1 MDAQKTG
8 TYLAML
14 RKTRGM
20 TQQEVADQLGV
31 SNKTVSK
38 WESGGG
44 FPDITVLPALAELYG
59 VTADDILAGERV
71 KRGQPENGGPTEVQK
86 YLNRRD
92 EFRFRLG
99 AALSMV
105 CAMAAVWYRGD
116 WTLCPLL
123 RAARLLAVWVGW
135 SSGGCRVAP
144 RLRLLLP
151 VGAALLYAAVY
162 RFGKFRWLGNLLWK
176 EEMYYQPYF
185 EVFQILKERGMW
197 SLWLLLLP
205 VLYGVLRLLLKRYG
219 EREPLLPRPYFG
231 ITLAGWC
238 ASAGLCVLRWCLEV
252 PKWQAYMALNSFWR
266 ERKRALL
273 LYAHMDL
280 DGAAKGIL
288 WATGILLVLAWLWK
302 NARRPL
308 AEPQK

>member
-8 TYLAML
+8 AYLAML
-14 RKTRGM
+14 RKIKGM
-20 TQQEVADQLGV
+20 TQQEVADRLGV

-59 VTADDILAGERV
+59 VTADDILAGESL
-71 KRGQPENGGPTEVQK
+71 KRAQTESNGPTEVQK
-86 YLNRRD
+86 YLERRD

-99 AALSMV
+99 AALAMV

-123 RAARLLAVWVGW
+123 MAASLLAVWVGW
-135 SSGGCRVAP
+135 SSGGYRLAP

-162 RFGKFRWLGNLLWK
+162 HFGNFRWLGNLLWK
-176 EEMYYQPYF
+176 EEMYNQPYF
-185 EVFQILKERGMW
+185 EVFQILRERGMW
-197 SLWLLLLP
+197 SLWLALLP
-205 VLYGVLRLLLKRYG
+205 VLYGVLRLLLKRRSG
-219 EREPLLPRPYFG
+219 KEPLLPRPFFI

-238 ASAGLCVLRWCLEV
+238 ASAGLCVLRWCLEL
-252 PKWQAYMALNSFWR
+252 PKWREYVTLNSYYQGRRR
-266 ERKRALL
+266 EL
-273 LYAHMDL
+273 LYAYMDL
-280 DGAAKGIL
+280 DGVAQGIL
-288 WATGILLVLAWLWK
+288 WVTGIALILVWLWK

-308 AEPQK
+308 ADPQK

>member
-8 TYLAML
+8 AYLAML
-14 RKTRGM
+14 RKIKGM
-20 TQQEVADQLGV
+20 TQQEAADRLGV

-38 WESGGG
+38 WESDGG

-59 VTADDILAGERV
+59 VTADDILAGESLKEARA
-71 KRGQPENGGPTEVQK
+71 ESGGTTEVQK

-99 AALSMV
+99 AALAMV

-123 RAARLLAVWVGW
+123 VAASLLAVWVGW
-135 SSGGCRVAP
+135 SGGGCRLAL

-151 VGAALLYAAVY
+151 VGAALLYAGVW
-162 RFGKFRWLGNLLWK
+162 RFCGFNWLGNLLWK
-176 EEMYYQPYF
+176 ERMYTEPYF
-185 EVFQILKERGMW
+185 ELYQVLKERGIW
-197 SLWLLLLP
+197 SLWLVLLP
-205 VLYGVLRLLLKRYG
+205 VLYGMLRLILKRRR
-219 EREPLLPRPYFG
+219 EREPLLPRPYFI

-252 PKWQAYMALNSFWR
+252 PKWKEYLSLNSYYQGR
-266 ERKRALL
+266 RRGL

-280 DGAAKGIL
+280 DGVAQGII
-288 WATGILLVLAWLWK
+288 WVTGIILVLTWLWK

>member
-8 TYLAML
+8 AYLAML

-20 TQQEVADQLGV
+20 TQQEIADRLGV

-59 VTADDILAGERV
+59 VTADDILAGESLKSTRA
-71 KRGQPENGGPTEVQK
+71 EDDGPTEVQK
-86 YLNRRD
+86 YLDRRE

-99 AALSMV
+99 AALAMV
-105 CAMAAVWYRGD
+105 CAMAAVWYRGNG
-116 WTLCPLL
+116 TLCPLL
-123 RAARLLAVWVGW
+123 MTASLLAVWVGW
-135 SSGGCRVAP
+135 SNGGYRLAP

-162 RFGKFRWLGNLLWK
+162 RFGNFRWLGSLLWK
-176 EEMYYQPYF
+176 EEMYDQPYF

-197 SLWLLLLP
+197 SLWLILLP
-205 VLYGVLRLLLKRYG
+205 VLYGLLRLVLKRQG
-219 EREPLLPRPYFG
+219 EEPLLPRQYFG

-238 ASAGLCVLRWCLEV
+238 ASVGLCVLRWCLEL
-252 PKWQAYMALNSFWR
+252 PKWQSYLALNSFWR
-266 ERKRALL
+266 ERRRVIL
-273 LYAHMDL
+273 LYAHEDL
-280 DGAAKGIL
+280 DGAARGIL
-288 WATGILLVLAWLWK
+288 WATGTMLALAWLWK
-302 NARRPL
+302 NARHPL
-308 AEPQK
+308 ADPQK